1 MTTFTTFKQF
11 DIVYLLTMQ
20 KGALSGASL
29 QTIITYA
36 HQNAFVSNNYG
47 LSSAV
52 SMLIFVLII
61 IFSLYTNRGL
71 KEENQ

>member
-1 MTTFTTFKQF
+1 
-11 DIVYLLTMQ
+11 MQ

-52 SMLIFVLII
+52 SII
-61 IFSLYTNRGL
+61 IFGIIILFSLWTNRSI
-71 KEENQ
+71 KED